1 MTWIP
6 FGVCFRPR
14 VNVKLLEY
22 QAKDFFARADI
33 PIPQEKLVLS
43 APQARTAA
51 EKIGLPCVL
60 KAQVGVGGRGKAGGV
75 KLAHTIEE
83 VESHADAILG
93 MEIKGER
100 VDRLLCSEAIDFS
113 KEFYASVTT
122 DRTNRTLLL
131 MVSPAGGI
139 DIEEV
144 ARTIPE
150 KILKIPIDPLLG
162 LQAYQTRKAAMFLSD
177 KGEIKKQI
185 AAILTKLYEMYV
197 ANDLSLAEINPLV
210 VTNDGKVI
218 ALDAKVIIDDNSIFR
233 HPDFEG
239 YRILSKDEALEQ
251 EAKGKGLSYIRLS
264 GNVGCIVNGAG
275 LAMATMDLIKR
286 YGGEPANFL
295 DVGGSSSPAKM
306 IAAID
311 FVTRDLGVRAIFVNI
326 FGGITRCDD
335 IATGLLDATRE
346 NPLSLP
352 VVVRLTG
359 TNEDEARKMLEGT
372 SFIPAANMADGA
384 KKAIEVAGE
393 G

>member
-1 MTWIP
+1 M
-6 FGVCFRPR
+6 
-14 VNVKLLEY
+14 KLLEY

-43 APQARTAA
+43 APQASTAA

-75 KLAHTIEE
+75 KLAHTMEE

-100 VDRLLCSEAIDFS
+100 VERLLCSEAIDFS

-122 DRTNRTLLL
+122 DRANRTLLL

-144 ARTIPE
+144 ARTTPE
-150 KILKIPIDPLLG
+150 KILKTPIDPLLG
-162 LQAYQTRKAAMFLSD
+162 LQAYQTRGAAMFLSD
-177 KGEIKKQI
+177 KGEIQKQI

-210 VTNDGKVI
+210 VTNDGKVT
-218 ALDAKVIIDDNSIFR
+218 ALDAKVIIDDNGLFR
-233 HPDFEG
+233 HPEFEG
-239 YRILSKDEALEQ
+239 YRILSEDETLEQ
-251 EAKGKGLSYIRLS
+251 EAKSKGLSYIRLS

-311 FVTRDLGVRAIFVNI
+311 FVTRDRGVRAIFVNI

-335 IATGLLDATRE
+335 NATGLLEATSQ

-359 TNEDEARKMLEGT
+359 TNEEKARKILDAT
-372 SFIPAANMADGA
+372 SFIPARDMAEGA
-384 KKAIEVAGE
+384 KKAIDAAGE

>member
-1 MTWIP
+1 MTQAL
-6 FGVCFRPR
+6 FGVSLRPK

-22 QAKDFFARADI
+22 QAKGFFDRADI
-33 PIPQEKLVLS
+33 PIPQERLVLS
-43 APQARTAA
+43 GAQARTAA
-51 EKIGLPCVL
+51 QEIDLPCVL

-75 KLAHTIEE
+75 KLAHTMEE

-100 VDRLLCSEAIDFS
+100 VERLLCCHAVDI
-113 KEFYASVTT
+113 KQEFYASVTT

-131 MVSPAGGI
+131 MVSPAGGV

-144 ARTIPE
+144 ARSTPE
-150 KILKIPIDPLLG
+150 RILKIPVDPLLG
-162 LQAYQTRKAAMFLSD
+162 LQAYQTRRAAMFLTQEKD
-177 KGEIKKQI
+177 IQKQL
-185 AAILTKLYEMYV
+185 ASVLAKLYKMYV

-218 ALDAKVIIDDNSIFR
+218 ALDAKVIIDDNGLFR

-239 YRILSKDEALEQ
+239 YRILSADEKLEQ
-251 EAKGKGLSYIRLS
+251 EAKGKGLSYIKLS

-295 DVGGSSSPAKM
+295 DVGGSSSPEKM

-311 FVTRDLGVRAIFVNI
+311 FVTRDRGVRSIFVNI

-335 IATGLLDATRE
+335 IANGLLEATKDA
-346 NPLSLP
+346 PLPLP

-359 TNEDEARKMLEGT
+359 TNEDEARKMLAGT
-372 SFIPAANMADGA
+372 SFIPAIDMADGA
-384 KKAIEVAGE
+384 KKAIEAAG
-393 G
+393 GR

>member
-1 MTWIP
+1 M
-6 FGVCFRPR
+6 
-14 VNVKLLEY
+14 KLLEY

-33 PIPQEKLVLS
+33 PIPQEKLVFS
-43 APQARTAA
+43 VAEASTAA

-75 KLAHTIEE
+75 KLAHTMEE

-93 MEIKGER
+93 MEIKSER
-100 VDRLLCSEAIDFS
+100 VDRLLCSEAVDFS

-122 DRTNRTLLL
+122 DRTNRTLIL

-144 ARTIPE
+144 ARTTPE

-162 LQAYQTRKAAMFLSD
+162 LQAYQTRRAAMFLTSD
-177 KGEIKKQI
+177 KEIKKQI
-185 AAILTKLYEMYV
+185 AAILTRLYEMYV

-210 VTNDGKVI
+210 VTNDGKVT
-218 ALDAKVIIDDNSIFR
+218 ALDAKVIIDDNSFFR
-233 HPDFEG
+233 HPEFEG
-239 YRILSKDEALEQ
+239 YRILSEDETLEQ
-251 EAKGKGLSYIRLS
+251 EAKSRGLSYIRLS

-311 FVTRDLGVRAIFVNI
+311 FVTRDRGVRAIFVNI

-335 IATGLLDATRE
+335 IATGLLEATRE

-359 TNEDEARKMLEGT
+359 TNEGEARKMLEGT

-384 KKAIEVAGE
+384 KKAIEATKGS
-393 G
+393 

>member
-1 MTWIP
+1 M
-6 FGVCFRPR
+6 
-14 VNVKLLEY
+14 KLLEY
-22 QAKDFFARADI
+22 QAKEFFARADI
-33 PIPQEKLVLS
+33 PIPQEQLVFS
-43 APQARTAA
+43 AA
-51 EKIGLPCVL
+51 EASTATREIGLPCVL

-75 KLAHTIEE
+75 KLAHTMEE

-100 VDRLLCSEAIDFS
+100 VDRLLCSEAVDFS

-122 DRTNRTLLL
+122 DRANRTLIL
-131 MVSPAGGI
+131 MVSPAGGV
-139 DIEEV
+139 DIEAV
-144 ARTIPE
+144 ARSTPE
-150 KILKIPIDPLLG
+150 RILKIPVDPLFG
-162 LQAYQTRKAAMFLSD
+162 LQAYQTRRAAMFLTSD
-177 KGEIKKQI
+177 KEIKKQI

-210 VTNDGKVI
+210 VTNDGKVT
-218 ALDAKVIIDDNSIFR
+218 ALDAKVIIDDNSLFR

-239 YRILSKDEALEQ
+239 YRILSEDEALEQ

-311 FVTRDLGVRAIFVNI
+311 FVTRDRGVRAIFVNI

-335 IATGLLDATRE
+335 IATGLLEARKDA
-346 NPLSLP
+346 PLPLP

-359 TNEDEARKMLEGT
+359 TNEGEARKMLEGT

-384 KKAIEVAGE
+384 KKAIEATKGS
-393 G
+393 

>member
-1 MTWIP
+1 
-6 FGVCFRPR
+6 
-14 VNVKLLEY
+14 VKLLEY
-22 QAKDFFARADI
+22 QAKEFFARADI
-33 PIPQEKLVLS
+33 PIPQEQLVFS
-43 APQARTAA
+43 AA
-51 EKIGLPCVL
+51 EASTATREIGLPCVL

-75 KLAHTIEE
+75 KLAHTMEE

-100 VDRLLCSEAIDFS
+100 VERLLCSEAIDFS
-113 KEFYASVTT
+113 EEFYASVTT

-144 ARTIPE
+144 ARTTPE
-150 KILKIPIDPLLG
+150 KILKIPVDPLLG
-162 LQAYQTRKAAMFLSD
+162 LQAYQTRRAAAFLTSD
-177 KGEIKKQI
+177 KEIKKQI

-210 VTNDGKVI
+210 VTSDGKVT
-218 ALDAKVIIDDNSIFR
+218 ALDAKVIVDDNSLFR
-233 HPDFEG
+233 HPEFEG
-239 YRILSKDEALEQ
+239 YRILSEDETLEQ
-251 EAKGKGLSYIRLS
+251 EAKGKGLSYIKLS

-295 DVGGSSSPAKM
+295 DVGGSSSPDKM

-311 FVTRDLGVRAIFVNI
+311 FVTRDRGVRSIFVNI

-335 IATGLLDATRE
+335 IATGLLEATRE
-346 NPLSLP
+346 NPISLP

-359 TNEDEARKMLEGT
+359 TNEDAARKMLEGT
-372 SFIPAANMADGA
+372 SFIPARDMADGA
-384 KKAIEVAGE
+384 KKAIEAAGE